1 MATDYIQGRN
11 FFVYNGTTPIGCAKT
26 LTAELTTATS
36 DATTNC
42 DVADDGTL
50 WQHNVPQ
57 KNSFKI
63 TVNGLMP
70 IQSSAQMLTQQ
81 TGLALMKLQAAQ
93 TKLYVTFQNAT
104 AGGLW
109 MGGDVYIS
117 STKLSATTDSEATF
131 DVTFDSAGGKLAFL
145 PVS

>member
-1 MATDYIQGRN
+1 MATTYIQGRN
-11 FFVYNGTTPIGCAKT
+11 FIVYNGTTPIGCAKT
-26 LTAELTTATS
+26 LTAELATATS

-42 DVADDGTL
+42 DVASDGTL
-50 WQHNVPQ
+50 WARNVPQ

-70 IQSSAQMLTQQ
+70 VQNSVQMLTQQ

-93 TKLYVTFQNAT
+93 TLLYITFQNPQS
-104 AGGLW
+104 GGLW
-109 MGGDVYIS
+109 MGGNAYITS
-117 STKLSATTDSEATF
+117 SKVSAQTEQEATF
-131 DVTFDSAGGKLAFL
+131 DVTFDGDGKLDFL

>member
-1 MATDYIQGRN
+1 MAVDYIQGRN
-11 FFVYNGTTPIGCAKT
+11 FIVYDGTTPIGCAKT
-26 LTAELTTATS
+26 LTAEITTQTS

-42 DVADDGTL
+42 DVAADGTL
-50 WQHNVPQ
+50 WQRNVPQ

-70 IQSSAQMLTQQ
+70 VQNSAQMTTQE
-81 TGLALMKLQAAQ
+81 TGLALAKKQAAQ
-93 TKLYVTFQNAT
+93 TKLYITFQNPV

-109 MGGDVYIS
+109 MGGNAYITS
-117 STKLSATTDSEATF
+117 SKLSAATDSEATF
-131 DVTFDSAGGKLAFL
+131 DVTFDGDGKLDFL

>member
-1 MATDYIQGRN
+1 MATTYIQGRN
-11 FFVYNGTTPIGCAKT
+11 FIVYNGTTPIGCAKT
-26 LTAELTTATS
+26 NTAELTTATS

-42 DVADDGTL
+42 DVAADGTL
-50 WQHNVPQ
+50 WQRNVPQ

-70 IQSSAQMLTQQ
+70 VQNSAQMLTQQ

-93 TKLYVTFQNAT
+93 TLLYFTFQDPA

-109 MGGDVYIS
+109 MGGNGYIT
-117 STKLSATTDSEATF
+117 STKLSAATDQEATF
-131 DVTFDSAGGKLAFL
+131 DVTFDGDGKLDFL